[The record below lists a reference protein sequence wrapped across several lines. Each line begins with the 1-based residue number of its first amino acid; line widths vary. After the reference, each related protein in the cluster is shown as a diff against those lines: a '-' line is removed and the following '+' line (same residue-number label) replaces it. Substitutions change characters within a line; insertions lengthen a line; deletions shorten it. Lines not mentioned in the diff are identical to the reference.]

1 LASWVLDDVES
12 EELILLSGYFPLFS
26 VIHFCK
32 ELSSIHLNFVLL
44 FSSVLN
50 IGRTEDISSVSVNAE
65 LFLSAYLLFL
75 SWVLSG

>member
-12 EELILLSGYFPLFS
+12 EELILLSGYFPLFY

-75 SWVLSG
+75 SWVLSA